1 MLLLCVI
8 MADQVHQH
16 GLRLMG
22 QTNKMRS
29 GGGVRRE
36 RQSGAPRLHR
46 CLQNFLSML
55 PSMVD
60 HAPPN
65 KAARRRPIVVLPI
78 KLDKDFGPLPGPRTH
93 NIANDNH
100 YQQ

>member
-29 GGGVRRE
+29 GWGVHRE

-46 CLQNFLSML
+46 RG
-55 PSMVD
+55 D
-60 HAPPN
+60 
-65 KAARRRPIVVLPI
+65 AANLLI
-78 KLDKDFGPLPGPRTH
+78 
-93 NIANDNH
+93 
-100 YQQ
+100 